1 MRARGLA
8 EEQSVGTR
16 SRRDPL
22 ESGDRRRPR
31 ARPSRST
38 AGPASDTTPRR
49 VPRSAVNADLRPAL
63 RPKGQRLAVVDYAR
77 AGAAT
82 KGEKPVPRR
91 LRLRG
96 SGPHHAAAAQPG
108 TAAAATEV
116 EYWDFRAEVGP
127 DGTVPLLVVRP
138 KRPKKGGVRR
148 RAPPRR
154 RPRVPD
160 RR

>member
-1 MRARGLA
+1 MPAGSPRSRASGRDLA
-8 EEQSVGTR
+8 ETR
-16 SRRDPL
+16 WKAATAAAPGPDPP
-22 ESGDRRRPR
+22 GRPPALR
-31 ARPSRST
+31 LTQRP
-38 AGPASDTTPRR
+38 
-49 VPRSAVNADLRPAL
+49 PRSAVNADLRPAL